1 MSQHILITG
10 GTGFIGQLLCH
21 RLQSAGHGLTVLS
34 RQGDS
39 EVQRLCGRVG
49 VIRELSEIPRLP
61 AIDAVI
67 NLAGEGIAE
76 KRWTQRRKQQL
87 WDSRVTLT
95 EELVRQLQRCEALP
109 GVVISGSA
117 VGYYGDQ
124 GPRDVTEDTTPH
136 NEFTYQLCSAWEGA
150 ASPLSGETRLCF
162 SRTGLVVGR
171 DGGFLQQMLP
181 LFRLGLGGRLGNG
194 RQYMPW
200 IHRHDMV
207 QGLIHLLDSPELSGA
222 FNFTAP
228 TPVTNA
234 EFTRAL
240 AQVLRR
246 PAHLPVP
253 PVALKLA
260 LGEMARLLLTG
271 QKARPERLLESGF
284 TFRYPEVDGALIE
297 AVG

>member
-1 MSQHILITG
+1 MTQHILITG

-21 RLQSAGHGLTVLS
+21 QLQSQGHSLTVLS
-34 RQGDS
+34 RRSDS

-49 VIRELSEIPRLP
+49 VIRQLSEIPGLP
-61 AIDAVI
+61 AINAVI

-87 WDSRVTLT
+87 WDSRITLT
-95 EELVRQLQRCEALP
+95 EELVRQLQRCDALP
-109 GVVISGSA
+109 AVIVSGSA

-124 GPRDVTEDTTPH
+124 GPRDVTENTEPH
-136 NEFTYQLCSAWEGA
+136 DEFTHRLCSAWEEA
-150 ASPLSGETRLCF
+150 AAGLSRDTRVCF

-171 DGGFLQQMLP
+171 GGGFLQQMLP
-181 LFRLGLGGRLGNG
+181 LFRLGLGGRLGDG

-207 QGLIHLLDSPELSGA
+207 QGLIHLMNTPELSGA
-222 FNFTAP
+222 FNLTAP
-228 TPVTNA
+228 APVTNA
-234 EFTRAL
+234 EFTQAL
-240 AQVLRR
+240 ARVLHR
-246 PAHLPVP
+246 PARLPVP
-253 PVALKLA
+253 PFALKLA
-260 LGEMARLLLTG
+260 LGEMAGLLLTG

-284 TFRYPEVDGALIE
+284 TFRYTEVEGALAE

>member
-21 RLQSAGHGLTVLS
+21 HLQSRGDSLTVLS
-34 RQGDS
+34 RRDES
-39 EVQRLCGRVG
+39 EVQRLCGRVR
-49 VIRELSEIPRLP
+49 VIHRLADVPTLPR
-61 AIDAVI
+61 IHAVI

-87 WDSRVTLT
+87 WDSRIALT
-95 EELVRQLQRCEALP
+95 RDLTDHLQRCEALP
-109 GVVISGSA
+109 DVLVSGSA

-124 GPRDVTEDTTPH
+124 GDQDVTETTPPH
-136 NEFTYQLCSAWEGA
+136 DEFTHRLCAAWEES
-150 ASPLSGETRLCF
+150 ASALNGETRVCL

-171 DGGFLQQMLP
+171 GGGFLTQMLP

-200 IHRHDMV
+200 IHRQDMV
-207 QGLIHLLDSPELSGA
+207 QGLIHLLDSPELSGP
-222 FNFTAP
+222 FNLTAP

-240 AQVLRR
+240 AGALHR
-246 PAHLPVP
+246 PAALPAP
-253 PVALKLA
+253 RVALRLA
-260 LGEMARLLLTG
+260 LGEMAGLLLTG
-271 QKARPERLLESGF
+271 QKARPERLLQSGF
-284 TFRYPEVDGALIE
+284 EFEYPELEQALAE
-297 AVG
+297 AVR